1 MRSSLPVLLG
11 KDAKI
16 ERFPVR
22 KSCSREKALCAAVQL
37 SANTLERP
45 EVQSIQS
52 HKRLIEEIK
61 GVSHRSLQSN
71 PRVSQKLK
79 GVCFLSHLSK
89 PPKMREGF
97 SRKDMLK
104 SLLSNGVNSHDI
116 HRRPM
121 GLLRTLYQQK
131 HCQIGL
137 KENMK

>member
-1 MRSSLPVLLG
+1 MWSSLPVLLG

-45 EVQSIQS
+45 KVQSIQS
-52 HKRLIEEIK
+52 HKRLFEEIK

-89 PPKMREGF
+89 C
-97 SRKDMLK
+97 
-104 SLLSNGVNSHDI
+104 
-116 HRRPM
+116 
-121 GLLRTLYQQK
+121 QK
-131 HCQIGL
+131 
-137 KENMK
+137 